1 MSTTPAL
8 KLKNTLPMRRIANMS
23 KLLAVSA
30 LAVYLTHLSPL
41 PMVRSIAFLVAA
53 VCFVILLITM
63 FTREDFDDTNI
74 DNITKWALDK
84 YDIRLSRKQAAELV
98 MYGNAEFGNS
108 KYMLQLCLIERN
120 GEFSLHRT
128 RELEVSEEKDNIG
141 KRQ

>member
-8 KLKNTLPMRRIANMS
+8 KLRNTLPMRRFANILR
-23 KLLAVSA
+23 LLAVSA
-30 LAVYLTHLSPL
+30 LAVYLTHVYLIPT
-41 PMVRSIAFLVAA
+41 VHNIALLVAFA
-53 VCFVILLITM
+53 SFVALIAIM

-74 DNITKWALDK
+74 ENVTQWAWNK
-84 YDIRLSRKQAAELV
+84 YGIRLSRKQSSELV
-98 MYGNAEFGNS
+98 MYGNAEFGND